1 MTQLEITKINE
12 TKNFLNFKEKISD
25 LEICLMK
32 EDYKRALTRFMYWKK
47 NTNSTNFTAQLFNLI
62 CKADDL
68 NKINFLKGFPA
79 ETIIWLLWY
88 AGEEI
93 ERFKNGNKN

>member
-47 NTNSTNFTAQLFNLI
+47 TPIQQTLQRNYLI
-62 CKADDL
+62 
-68 NKINFLKGFPA
+68 
-79 ETIIWLLWY
+79 
-88 AGEEI
+88 
-93 ERFKNGNKN
+93 